1 MMKFKTSLTLF
12 MASKILSSAVFSG
25 PKFSFFDCSHPNQLS
40 MKFGD
45 CVPIYWD
52 FLNPNDK
59 ATFDM
64 SQVVR
69 LSPMLQPIL
78 SQIDITVDAFAVR
91 LRSLGMAERNPWQYE
106 DFFNANK
113 NLDGSYMLPRATG
126 LDIGSAVNF
135 RLGSL
140 YDYLGY
146 PTLDALRRDFRRFIA
161 SKPFLLTQSLG
172 YFADVSEDE
181 SVVGALGVDYQLVPL
196 LGSMP
201 GVDAGGYNPSDQLWA
216 FYKYDNETYA
226 GGIAGSPIAILPL
239 SIFALCYAIGGD
251 VYENVESLFNDA
263 NTAWCISVSDV
274 SADMQ
279 SLVET
284 LRTVSLPQ
292 YIYDTFKV
300 DWQSITEM
308 WFDYVFGKC
317 VINAQT
323 LSQITPSPV
332 FGNDTFKGVVLEP
345 IFTDNVGTVMDQPEN
360 YTFSASD
367 LVPADASHVSDSLPV
382 GLIQSPLYSALSY
395 WKIVSDW
402 YLNTGLFNPEDW
414 FLQKVFIGGDKD
426 NGYNLPDLFGNPF
439 KRNWSPDYF
448 TTCFDS
454 AQRGLAVGIP
464 ADGTIPDLRNANAL
478 QKFKERLLFAGHKF
492 RDVIYSIFGI
502 KMSSAIADMSEVLGR
517 WVNPVNVDTTLQT
530 SASNADSPLASYA
543 GTGLSFGHKKNILHY
558 VAEEPTVIMFIASIR
573 PKYATYYQGFPKK
586 LRRNYLM
593 DYAIPGFSNIGE
605 QMVSNRE
612 LYCDLGSG
620 DSEVFGFTRRFAD
633 FMSAPGECHGDF
645 KDSLDSW
652 HLARQFDGSPLLNQQ
667 FLQVDPVADNLNRVF
682 ATTSDA
688 LDKFYCNFF
697 ISGGIVR
704 SIPKRIYYDL

>member
-1 MMKFKTSLTLF
+1 
-12 MASKILSSAVFSG
+12 MANKILSSAVFSG
-25 PKFSFFDCSHPNQLS
+25 PKFSYFDCSHPNQLS

-91 LRSLGMAERNPWQYE
+91 LRSLGMAERDPWQYE

-146 PTLDALRRDFRRFIA
+146 PTLDSLRRDFRRFVA
-161 SKPFLLTQSLG
+161 SKPYLLTPSLG
-172 YFADVSEDE
+172 WFCDTTEDE
-181 SVVGALGVDYQLVPL
+181 AVIGALGVDYQFVPL
-196 LGSMP
+196 LGSKP
-201 GVDAGGYNPSDQLWA
+201 GVDAGGYNPSDQLYA
-216 FYKYDNETYA
+216 LYKYNNETFA
-226 GGIAGSPIAILPL
+226 GGILGTPIAIPPL
-239 SIFALCYAIGGD
+239 SVFALCYAIGGD
-251 VYENVESLFNDA
+251 VYENIDSLFNDI
-263 NTAWCISVSDV
+263 NTAWCFDYIDIPL
-274 SADMQ
+274 DMQ

-284 LRTVSLPQ
+284 LRTVTLPQ

-300 DWQSITEM
+300 DWQSITEL

-323 LSQITPSPV
+323 LSQITPSLV
-332 FGNDTFKGVVLEP
+332 FGNDTFKGVVLVD
-345 IFTDNVGTVMDQPEN
+345 IFTDNVGTVSTSPYSADFGVTPDYSSFVPVVDGQGNEYAQP
-360 YTFSASD
+360 T
-367 LVPADASHVSDSLPV
+367 
-382 GLIQSPLYSALSY
+382 GLIYSPLYPALSY
-395 WKIVSDW
+395 WKVISDW

-414 FLQKVFIGGDKD
+414 FLQKAFIDGDKTK
-426 NGYNLPDLFGNPF
+426 GYNLPALFGNPF

-448 TTCFDS
+448 TSCFDS

-530 SASNADSPLASYA
+530 SASSADSPLASYA

-612 LYCDLGSG
+612 LYCDLGAG